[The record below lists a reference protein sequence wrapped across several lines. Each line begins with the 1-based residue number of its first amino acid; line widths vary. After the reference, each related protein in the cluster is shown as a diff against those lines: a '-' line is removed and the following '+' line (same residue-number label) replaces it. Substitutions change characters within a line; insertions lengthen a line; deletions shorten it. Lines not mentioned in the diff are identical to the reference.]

1 MPATSSGY
9 FSLWD
14 YFLISLIF
22 VTLDQSRADKQLKFV
37 LLVYRHGDRSPVH
50 TYINDQHQ
58 ESSWP
63 DGFGQLTKIGI
74 QQHYELGKYLR
85 KRYSG
90 FLNESYSRHEVYI
103 RSSNVDRT
111 IMSAQANLAG
121 LFPPAG
127 EQIWNPNLPWQP
139 IPVHMVSPSE
149 DKVYRAKIGYLMNQ
163 LKGKRQMIEV
173 KRLIIQ
179 LFNGLT
185 WKQRSCRRLL
195 QHLEEFLKN
204 ISNASGLSIEEL
216 KADGIWTTYDALFC
230 ETIHNYTLP
239 AWATAETMAKLSY
252 LSEISLARIFGIHKQ
267 LEKSRLQ
274 GGVLLNTIIKNITSI
289 LSKPTS
295 KRKMIMYSAH
305 DTTIA
310 ALQTA
315 LNVSNG
321 KQPPY
326 ASCHIF
332 ELYIDEIGQY
342 SIEMYYR
349 NDSTVNPY
357 PLTLPGC
364 DASCP
369 LQKFIDLT
377 SPVITE
383 DWIKECGIVDKSST
397 QPRAHCQHSPELTV
411 STAQSSLSAQPRAH
425 CQHSPELTVSTAQ
438 SSLSFSPE
446 LPLLSPSSLSAQSSL
461 SSTADSLSAGK
472 APLSSTTQNSL
483 SSTAQALHQHSAH
496 CAQHSPELTQ

>member
-9 FSLWD
+9 FSSWD

-22 VTLDQSRADKQLKFV
+22 VTLDQSRAEKQLKFV
-37 LLVYRHGDRSPVH
+37 LLVYRHGDRSPMH

-85 KRYSG
+85 KRYTG

-103 RSSNVDRT
+103 RSSNIDRT

-139 IPVHMVSPSE
+139 IPVHTVSPSE
-149 DKVYRAKIGYLMNQ
+149 DKLLLMPLRNCPRYTE
-163 LKGKRQMIEV
+163 LSNDTLVSPEFL
-173 KRLIIQ
+173 RLIEPY
-179 LFNGLT
+179 
-185 WKQRSCRRLL
+185 
-195 QHLEEFLKN
+195 EEFFKN
-204 ISNASGLSIEEL
+204 VSNASGFSIEDL
-216 KADGIWTTYDALFC
+216 KAGGIWTIYDALFC

-239 AWATAETMAKLSY
+239 AWATAETMAKLRY
-252 LSEISLARIFGIHKQ
+252 LSEISSARIFGIHKQ

-289 LSKPTS
+289 ISKPTS

-321 KQPPY
+321 KLPPY
-326 ASCHIF
+326 VSCHIF

-357 PLTLPGC
+357 PLILPGC

-383 DWIKECGIVDKSST
+383 DWVKECGIVDKSSK
-397 QPRAHCQHSPELTV
+397 
-411 STAQSSLSAQPRAH
+411 TATGLIVAVILLLILVIILLFLVCCCRKRYSSHA
-425 CQHSPELTVSTAQ
+425 V
-438 SSLSFSPE
+438 
-446 LPLLSPSSLSAQSSL
+446 
-461 SSTADSLSAGK
+461 
-472 APLSSTTQNSL
+472 
-483 SSTAQALHQHSAH
+483 
-496 CAQHSPELTQ
+496 